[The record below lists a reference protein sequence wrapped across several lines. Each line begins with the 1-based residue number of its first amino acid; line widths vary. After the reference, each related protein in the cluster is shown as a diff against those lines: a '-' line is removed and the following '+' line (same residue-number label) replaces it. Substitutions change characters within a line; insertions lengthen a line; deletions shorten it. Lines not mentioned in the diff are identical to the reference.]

1 MTKLVSIMTAICLG
15 LGFTNIILWLGF
27 QTYKIITFW
36 SWTSGRVVARDKY
49 YGDLFQRLE
58 MKHEKLKKKT
68 VEAIEHISCPT
79 MRQTLLQELKTEGLI

>member
-1 MTKLVSIMTAICLG
+1 MAKVLLIMIAIYLG
-15 LGFTNIILWLGF
+15 LTFTHIILWLGL
-27 QTYKIITFW
+27 QIYKFITFW
-36 SWTSGRVVARDKY
+36 SWTRGRVASLERY
-49 YGDLFQRLE
+49 YGDLFQKLE